1 MIRWNSQY
9 IFYAKREF
17 NSLKYYNI
25 LILKGYDILI
35 KRHIYSQILDSIN
48 SKTVTLITG
57 FKQLDK
63 TKYQIGSKAIIC
75 NTDSV
80 YPLDNNVY
88 VLPLAGI

>member
-1 MIRWNSQY
+1 M
-9 IFYAKREF
+9 
-17 NSLKYYNI
+17 
-25 LILKGYDILI
+25 KGYDILI